1 MSGVEIYQPQSQVD
15 VKLTEAAKKRL
26 LAVIQATDGA
36 IAMRL
41 SVKKRGCSGYAYEL
55 SPIEKIAQ
63 QDYQMTIEGHYILAI
78 DVQSYEFF
86 QGLVIDYVKQGLQ
99 TRFVF
104 QNPKQT
110 GQCGC
115 GESFTIN

>member
-1 MSGVEIYQPQSQVD
+1 MSEVEIYQPQID
-15 VKLTEAAKKRL
+15 VKLTDAAKKRL

-36 IAMRL
+36 IAMHL

-55 SPIEKIAQ
+55 EPITEIAAK
-63 QDYQMTIEGHYILAI
+63 DHRVTIDGNYILAI
-78 DVQSYEFF
+78 NVERYEFF

-115 GESFTIN
+115 GESFTIT